1 MDISETENR
10 ISECHEVIRANAL
23 KVAGAL
29 VAQRGLVLKF
39 ADSEDEVKTICEDQ
53 VSRYYQDE
61 EYELGSACLMQIE
74 RFQGIRDISGYVRG
88 LCQLGDHYYYD
99 SGDCAKAL
107 MCFQLAAG
115 LDLESGEA
123 LHGAVIVLG
132 QGLCRYAEALPYAV
146 VADHVNPGRNAES
159 YVRGRLSDL

>member
-1 MDISETENR
+1 MDISESEDR
-10 ISECHEVIRANAL
+10 IREYSAVIRGKSAE
-23 KVAGAL
+23 VASEL
-29 VAQRGLVLKF
+29 MTEQGLVFKLADTEEEAKF
-39 ADSEDEVKTICEDQ
+39 ICQNQ

-61 EYELGSACLMQIE
+61 KYEIGSACLIQIE
-74 RFQGIRDISGYVRG
+74 RFQHIRDISGYVKG

-99 SGDCAKAL
+99 KGDCAKAL
-107 MCFQLAAG
+107 ICFQLAAG
-115 LDLESGEA
+115 IDVESGEA

-159 YVRGRLSDL
+159 YVRGKLKDI